1 MTGVLLV
8 DKPAGMTSTD
18 VVRRARKVFN
28 TGRVGHAGTL
38 DPDATGL
45 LIVCVGEATKAVP
58 FLVADQKTYTATGRL
73 GLETW
78 TDDAAGDPFREAPW
92 DHVTDA
98 QIDGALEQI
107 AMRGEQVPP
116 RISAIKR
123 NGERMYER
131 ARRGED
137 VELELEPRPVD
148 LHRLTRVPA
157 ELPDVA
163 VEMVVGKGFYV
174 RSLFRDLGRIID
186 SAAHVLWLR
195 RTTIGPF
202 LVDQAV
208 AFDDIGPESLLS
220 IEDALAHLPA
230 AILDDAA
237 TTKLGFGQR
246 PVVGEGVE
254 LDYAGD
260 GPIRAM
266 SPDGKLVAMVELTEG
281 TLKVIRGFT
290 SDRPAAETQQLHESP
305 TDGAV
310 GR

>member
-1 MTGVLLV
+1 MSGVLLV

-18 VVRRARKVFN
+18 VVRRARRVFS

-73 GLETW
+73 GMETW

-98 QIDGALEQI
+98 QVDDALAQVGA
-107 AMRGEQVPP
+107 RGEQVPP

-131 ARRGED
+131 ARRGEN
-137 VELELEPRPVD
+137 VELELEARPVD

-157 ELPDVA
+157 ELPDIA

-174 RSLFRDLGRIID
+174 RSLFRDLGRVMD
-186 SAAHVLWLR
+186 TAAHVLWLR

-208 AFDDIGPESLLS
+208 AFDNIGPESLLS
-220 IEDALAHLPA
+220 IEEALAHLPA

-237 TTKLGFGQR
+237 TTKLRFGQR

-254 LDYAGD
+254 LDYTGA

-266 SPDGKLVAMVELTEG
+266 SPEGQLVAMVRLLEG
-281 TLKVIRGFT
+281 SLKVIRGFT
-290 SDRPAAETQQLHESP
+290 SDGPTQATQQVQESP